1 MKSKEQFEAEALAKA
16 EILNVKSPKLT
27 ELDSIVYKKYR
38 NPEYESHLNVPFS
51 HSLYAQFDAKMNQ
64 VGSNNHTAS
73 KPYTYAEVAKYYNMK
88 EVNEQLKKKASGWW
102 ARKLWNENTVEIQGE
117 DYWFTLNPIFDLQLG
132 KASQTENSYTYVN
145 TRALN
150 FRGGLGKQLN
160 FTTTVFESQGRFAD
174 YYNPKNMR
182 FGVLRVVNDDIIH
195 TTSGFDMHPHENVE
209 IITYVI
215 NGELTHKDSLGNI
228 ETLTRGDIQY
238 LSAGDGIYHSEYNKN
253 KSLDLR
259 LLQIWIIPP
268 KVGLPRL
275 YGSNKFEEIQ
285 RKNKFLNI
293 VSGQNGTADIK
304 IHQDI
309 NIYVSQLDSDK
320 NLDFHIEENRQ
331 VYFVQIEGKSDING
345 LVLNNGDAVEIINE
359 KQINIKALENSHF
372 LFIEMAKV

>member
-1 MKSKEQFEAEALAKA
+1 ML
-16 EILNVKSPKLT
+16 IP
-27 ELDSIVYKKYR
+27 
-38 NPEYESHLNVPFS
+38 
-51 HSLYAQFDAKMNQ
+51 
-64 VGSNNHTAS
+64 
-73 KPYTYAEVAKYYNMK
+73 
-88 EVNEQLKKKASGWW
+88 
-102 ARKLWNENTVEIQGE
+102 
-117 DYWFTLNPIFDLQLG
+117 
-132 KASQTENSYTYVN
+132 
-145 TRALN
+145 
-150 FRGGLGKQLN
+150 
-160 FTTTVFESQGRFAD
+160 
-174 YYNPKNMR
+174 
-182 FGVLRVVNDDIIH
+182 
-195 TTSGFDMHPHENVE
+195 
-209 IITYVI
+209 
-215 NGELTHKDSLGNI
+215 
-228 ETLTRGDIQY
+228 
-238 LSAGDGIYHSEYNKN
+238 HSEHNFH